1 MEYLWKMF
9 TCRLGIPLAYHPQG
23 SGESK
28 LVAVDIVSKT
38 ATMVMFLFSGKFI
51 IGVR

>member
-28 LVAVDIVSKT
+28 LVAADIVSKT
-38 ATMVMFLFSGKFI
+38 ATTVMFLFSGEI
-51 IGVR
+51 HYGVR